1 MKNGILSNMDII
13 KWLDVFYYLFQVENQ
28 QRVYRDGTTLLPV
41 NNTATLTNVLSNTL
55 NTKTLT
61 PFTNKLNNSIKIHTM
76 NETKV
81 SESQEKTYNNISIKS
96 LLMNDLNYSTEIVT
110 KSLQDAMNNL
120 DDDLIDLEDIF
131 NKYSSGD
138 DMLPSKALDMVVDQM
153 GYNIA
158 SPLY

>member
-1 MKNGILSNMDII
+1 
-13 KWLDVFYYLFQVENQ
+13 
-28 QRVYRDGTTLLPV
+28 
-41 NNTATLTNVLSNTL
+41 
-55 NTKTLT
+55 
-61 PFTNKLNNSIKIHTM
+61 M